1 MNEPSAAAVLL
12 EPLLME
18 LARAV
23 RACQFYGREHP
34 TRDHALRKASSIW
47 QQGLAR
53 TGELDLL
60 VADHGFELRGERALS
75 GPALDDLARTLQLHH
90 VVGLQVH
97 TRWGHEGRETLE
109 EHQRLEHHVRC
120 AVAPGPA
127 QLIVHAAPCRTS
139 QAMRRQG
146 RSSDVATTRSRR
158 SRSEPG
164 MWTAAC
170 NEKPSTSAH
179 SGGGVKRAPGAP

>member
-97 TRWGHEGRETLE
+97 PDLRAEELRTFAESLARDPQDLERHGRLRGAL
-109 EHQRLEHHVRC
+109 QSAGVRHL
-120 AVAPGPA
+120 ALWELPEPSAPGPA
-127 QLIVHAAPCRTS
+127 PPEPAEPDPRLGPPT
-139 QAMRRQG
+139 RRDDD
-146 RSSDVATTRSRR
+146 RV
-158 SRSEPG
+158 
-164 MWTAAC
+164 
-170 NEKPSTSAH
+170 
-179 SGGGVKRAPGAP
+179 